1 MKRELTILLTEA
13 FISNA
18 TNWIKS
24 VSSTTPE
31 GKPILSF
38 NVFPT
43 PQPLSKMLK
52 VTGNGTPEFY
62 CYIHVKTFI

>member
-13 FISNA
+13 FIKD
-18 TNWIKS
+18 IERYELDK
-24 VSSTTPE
+24 TTPE

>member
-13 FISNA
+13 FIKD
-18 TNWIKS
+18 I
-24 VSSTTPE
+24 